1 MKTANEW
8 CKENEQ
14 AWESGDGEACKLV
27 VVDETVIK
35 QIQLDA
41 MREGMRRAASVKLP
55 PANGELDFWLK
66 HNQAILSAA
75 NSFTEQDIAATTG
88 TTLAK

>member
-27 VVDETVIK
+27 VVDETVVK

-41 MREGMRRAASVKLP
+41 MREGMKRAQQVIFDTESPHSMDAQRIVTSID
-55 PANGELDFWLK
+55 A
-66 HNQAILSAA
+66 AI
-75 NSFTEQDIAATTG
+75 NSLTDQDIAAITG